1 MVQYLHFRIL
11 EFPLNS
17 WGWTMAM
24 AFGFY
29 HGLPTWCC
37 WFHWRTD
44 RMAVLE
50 VTLLLRKF
58 CLKRPTEEV
67 QNRINQKKQGLT
79 QNLGFNGI
87 FQWDFSQQIWRFNG
101 ILNIK
106 PGIPRV
112 VILFLSSRSRGS
124 SKSPWDIYVYIH
136 ININLIFMHCSKLPL
151 CYECVWKWGNPT
163 SPKWYLLNIRVRLIL
178 EGIITSILLLFSWGR
193 WW

>member
-1 MVQYLHFRIL
+1 MLLISLAHRSHGGFGGHAVAAEVLP
-11 EFPLNS
+11 ETTD
-17 WGWTMAM
+17 WGS
-24 AFGFY
+24 
-29 HGLPTWCC
+29 P
-37 WFHWRTD
+37 
-44 RMAVLE
+44 E
-50 VTLLLRKF
+50 S
-58 CLKRPTEEV
+58 
-67 QNRINQKKQGLT
+67 NQSKKQGLT

-87 FQWDFSQQIWRFNG
+87 FEWDFSQQIWRFNG

-106 PGIPRV
+106 PGISRV

-136 ININLIFMHCSKLPL
+136 MNIDLIFMHCSKLPF
-151 CYECVWKWGNPT
+151 CYECVWKWGIPT